1 MSAWRFV
8 RVFVACVVVVVPVLF
23 AQNPQK
29 AKLPKP
35 KQLDAEITW
44 RRDSSTGEIEAGAA
58 AGSAAVDALAGS
70 PHTISVSTE
79 IVPVT
84 CSVTDA
90 LGAAVRGLTREDFQ
104 IYDRGVA
111 QTITYFD
118 SSAEP
123 ASVALVMDASPSV
136 LRDVDEMRTAARA
149 LVDSLSGSDQIAVV
163 DFSAH
168 TYLQLP
174 FSSDWGLIRAAVS
187 RVDARKLLGDTGGSS
202 VYESLFLVQRELFLG
217 RTGRKAIVLL
227 TDGQDTGLGL
237 TLDPATAGPRR
248 NWPSN
253 RLTFEDV
260 ARSLSGANI
269 QLFVVSTES
278 RPKSMTAVWLAEHAS
293 TTLVTQEARRQ
304 EIPAYTL
311 YLAEMARRTGGQLY
325 FIREEHTL
333 ADTFQQIAL
342 KIRAEYT
349 LGFSPAG
356 NAETGASNRGW
367 HELDVRVVGHEEPK
381 VAHRAAYYVP
391 GAP

>member
-1 MSAWRFV
+1 MASWR
-8 RVFVACVVVVVPVLF
+8 VARIVAACAVVVVPALL

-35 KQLDAEITW
+35 KQLDADITW
-44 RRDSSTGEIEAGAA
+44 RRDTSTGEIEAGAA
-58 AGSAAVDALAGS
+58 AGAPAEAAPVGS
-70 PHTISVSTE
+70 PHAISVSTE

-90 LGAAVRGLTREDFQ
+90 MGAAVRGLTREDFQ

-118 SSAEP
+118 ASAEP

-174 FSSDWGLIRAAVS
+174 FSGDWGLIRAAVS

-202 VYESLFLVQRELFLG
+202 IYESLFLVQRELFQG
-217 RTGRKAIVLL
+217 RKGRKAIVLL
-227 TDGQDTGLGL
+227 TDGQDTSLGL

-248 NWPSN
+248 GWPSN

-260 ARSLSGANI
+260 ARSLAGADI
-269 QLFVVSTES
+269 QLFAVSTES
-278 RPKSMTAVWLAEHAS
+278 RPKIMTAAWVAEHAS
-293 TTLVTQEARRQ
+293 KTLVTQEARRE

-325 FIREEHTL
+325 FIREANTL

-356 NAETGASNRGW
+356 AADGGW
-367 HELDVRVVGHEEPK
+367 HELDVRVIGHGDPK
-381 VAHRAAYYVP
+381 VVHRAAYYVP
-391 GAP
+391 GAK